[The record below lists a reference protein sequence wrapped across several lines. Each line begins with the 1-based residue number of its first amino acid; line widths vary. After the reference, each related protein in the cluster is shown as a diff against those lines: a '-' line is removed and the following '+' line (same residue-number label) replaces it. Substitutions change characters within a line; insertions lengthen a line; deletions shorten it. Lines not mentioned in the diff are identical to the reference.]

1 MIGSVA
7 FLSPWLLLGFAALP
21 VLWWLLRAVPPAP
34 GRRAFPG
41 VRLLLGLRDPE
52 KMPER
57 TPWWLLALRMLAL
70 AAAILAFAGP
80 VLNPRPA
87 GTGDPLLVL
96 IDGGWGDAPDWKR
109 RMDRAAAALDEAA
122 RTGRPAAVL
131 SDGRARRWR
140 GRSCRGGPARSG
152 ASGWRGSR
160 RGLGAGPGG
169 LGGVDRRRAT
179 GAFETLWLRTGS
191 GMAAR
196 RSWRGRCSRT
206 GR

>member
-57 TPWWLLALRMLAL
+57 TPWWLLLLRMLAL

-96 IDGGWGDAPDWKR
+96 LDGGWGDAPDWNR

-122 RTGRPAAVL
+122 RNGR
-131 SDGRARRWR
+131 
-140 GRSCRGGPARSG
+140 
-152 ASGWRGSR
+152 
-160 RGLGAGPGG
+160 
-169 LGGVDRRRAT
+169 
-179 GAFETLWLRTGS
+179 
-191 GMAAR
+191 
-196 RSWRGRCSRT
+196 
-206 GR
+206 